1 MKKIFNFTLMA
12 LLVLVFAACDKEDP
26 FPGMGEGEGQL
37 STKKMMVK
45 VERQENEVRA
55 SFDVASFIVDI
66 LKDGEVVESYTYSE
80 MPEVITLP
88 VGTYTVRARS
98 GEVQPVAWE
107 APYFEGEQQFTVKSK
122 EITEVETIE
131 CKLANVRVSILYAED
146 LLQQMGDDCKV
157 TVVMGDNASIE
168 FSKNE
173 TRSAYFAYV
182 PGSNTLVATFT
193 GTVGNETRE
202 DFKAYTDVAPANHYK
217 ITYHFKKPDLPDDE
231 GSITFNGVIIDATV
245 TSEDLRVNVD
255 PGEEEI
261 IDPSDR
267 PSEGGDEPG
276 PGPGPDQPGDK
287 TAPQVIIP
295 EGSAIVFDQVMDIV
309 DGSNYSLRM
318 TSEAGFQHFNVEIDS
333 PYLTEEFLNGVGMK
347 TKFDLCNPGSLEE
360 ALKGFGLATGN
371 EVSGQKSVDFD
382 LSSLIPLLAL
392 DPESHVHNFIITL
405 VDANGTTTK
414 TLKFRN

>member
-12 LLVLVFAACDKEDP
+12 LLVLVFAACGKEDP
-26 FPGMGEGEGQL
+26 FP
-37 STKKMMVK
+37 
-45 VERQENEVRA
+45 
-55 SFDVASFIVDI
+55 
-66 LKDGEVVESYTYSE
+66 E

-98 GEVQPVAWE
+98 GEVQPVAWD
-107 APYFEGEQQFTVKSK
+107 APYFEGERQFTVKSK

-231 GSITFNGVIIDATV
+231 GSITFNGVTIDATV

-309 DGSNYSLRM
+309 DGSN
-318 TSEAGFQHFNVEIDS
+318 
-333 PYLTEEFLNGVGMK
+333 
-347 TKFDLCNPGSLEE
+347 
-360 ALKGFGLATGN
+360 
-371 EVSGQKSVDFD
+371 
-382 LSSLIPLLAL
+382 
-392 DPESHVHNFIITL
+392 
-405 VDANGTTTK
+405 
-414 TLKFRN
+414 

>member
-12 LLVLVFAACDKEDP
+12 LLVLVFAACGKEDP

-55 SFDVASFIVDI
+55 SVDVASFIVDI
-66 LKDGEVVESYTYSE
+66 IKDGEVVESYTYSE

-107 APYFEGEQQFTVKSK
+107 APYFEGERQFTVKSK

-168 FSKNE
+168 FTKNE

-231 GSITFNGVIIDATV
+231 GSITFNGVTIDATV

-267 PSEGGDEPG
+267 PNQGNDEPG
-276 PGPGPDQPGDK
+276 PGPDPGDK

-347 TKFDLCNPGSLEE
+347 TKFDLCNPGSLED
-360 ALKGFGLATGN
+360 ALKGFGLATGS
-371 EVSGQKSVDFD
+371 EVTGKKSVDFN

-392 DPESHVHNFIITL
+392 DPEEDVHTFIITL

-414 TLKFRN
+414 SIKFRNKK

>member
-1 MKKIFNFTLMA
+1 
-12 LLVLVFAACDKEDP
+12 
-26 FPGMGEGEGQL
+26 
-37 STKKMMVK
+37 
-45 VERQENEVRA
+45 
-55 SFDVASFIVDI
+55 
-66 LKDGEVVESYTYSE
+66 
-80 MPEVITLP
+80 
-88 VGTYTVRARS
+88 
-98 GEVQPVAWE
+98 
-107 APYFEGEQQFTVKSK
+107 
-122 EITEVETIE
+122 
-131 CKLANVRVSILYAED
+131 
-146 LLQQMGDDCKV
+146 MGDDCKV

-360 ALKGFGLATGN
+360 ALKSFGLATGN

>member
-12 LLVLVFAACDKEDP
+12 LLVLLFAACGKDDP
-26 FPGMGEGEGQL
+26 FSVMGEGEGQL

-55 SFDVASFIVDI
+55 SVDVASFIVDI

-107 APYFEGEQQFTVKSK
+107 TPYFEGERQFTVKSK

-146 LLQQMGDDCKV
+146 LLRQMGDDCKV

-168 FSKNE
+168 FTKNE

-231 GSITFNGVIIDATV
+231 GSITFNGVTIDATV
-245 TSEDLRVNVD
+245 TSEDLRVNVE

-267 PSEGGDEPG
+267 PNQGNDEPG
-276 PGPGPDQPGDK
+276 PGPDPGDK

-318 TSEAGFQHFNVEIDS
+318 TSETGFQHFNVEIDS

>member
-12 LLVLVFAACDKEDP
+12 LLVLVFAACGKDDP
-26 FPGMGEGEGQL
+26 FSSMGEGEGQL

-45 VERQENEVRA
+45 VERHENEVR
-55 SFDVASFIVDI
+55 SSVDVASFIVDI

-107 APYFEGEQQFTVKSK
+107 APYFEGERQFTVKSK

-131 CKLANVRVSILYAED
+131 CKLANVRVSILYAAD

-168 FSKNE
+168 FTKNE

-231 GSITFNGVIIDATV
+231 GSITFKGVTIDATV
-245 TSEDLRVNVD
+245 TSEDLNVNVD

-267 PSEGGDEPG
+267 PKEDPDEPG
-276 PGPGPDQPGDK
+276 PGPDPGDK

-295 EGSAIVFDQVMDIV
+295 EGSAIVFDQIMDIV

-333 PYLTEEFLNGVGMK
+333 PYLTEDFLGGVGMS

>member
-12 LLVLVFAACDKEDP
+12 LLVLVFAACGKEDP

-107 APYFEGEQQFTVKSK
+107 APYFEGERQFTVKSK

>member
-12 LLVLVFAACDKEDP
+12 LLVLVFAACGKEDL

-107 APYFEGEQQFTVKSK
+107 APYFEGERQFTVKSK

-261 IDPSDR
+261 IA
-267 PSEGGDEPG
+267 
-276 PGPGPDQPGDK
+276 
-287 TAPQVIIP
+287 TARK
-295 EGSAIVFDQVMDIV
+295 AA
-309 DGSNYSLRM
+309 R
-318 TSEAGFQHFNVEIDS
+318 
-333 PYLTEEFLNGVGMK
+333 
-347 TKFDLCNPGSLEE
+347 
-360 ALKGFGLATGN
+360 
-371 EVSGQKSVDFD
+371 
-382 LSSLIPLLAL
+382 LL
-392 DPESHVHNFIITL
+392 V
-405 VDANGTTTK
+405 
-414 TLKFRN
+414 

>member
-12 LLVLVFAACDKEDP
+12 LLVLVFAACGKEDP

-107 APYFEGEQQFTVKSK
+107 APYFEGERQFTVKSK

-231 GSITFNGVIIDATV
+231 GSITFNGVTIDATV

-267 PSEGGDEPG
+267 PNQGNDEPG
-276 PGPGPDQPGDK
+276 PGPDPGDK

-347 TKFDLCNPGSLEE
+347 TKFDLCNPGSLED
-360 ALKGFGLATGN
+360 ALKGFGLATGS
-371 EVSGQKSVDFD
+371 EVTGKKSVDFN

-392 DPESHVHNFIITL
+392 DPEEDVHTFIITL

-414 TLKFRN
+414 SIKFRNNK

>member
-12 LLVLVFAACDKEDP
+12 LLVLVFAACGKEDP

-55 SFDVASFIVDI
+55 SVDVASFIVDI

-98 GEVQPVAWE
+98 GEVQPVAWD
-107 APYFEGEQQFTVKSK
+107 APYFEGERQFTVKSK

-168 FSKNE
+168 FTKNE

-231 GSITFNGVIIDATV
+231 GSITFNGVTIDATV
-245 TSEDLRVNVD
+245 TSEDLNVNVD
-255 PGEEEI
+255 PGDEETL
-261 IDPSDR
+261 DPSER
-267 PSEGGDEPG
+267 PGEDGDEPG
-276 PGPGPDQPGDK
+276 PGPDPDK
-287 TAPQVIIP
+287 TAPQIIIP

-333 PYLTEEFLNGVGMK
+333 PYLTEEFLAGVGMK
-347 TKFDLCNPGSLEE
+347 TKFDLCNPGSLED

-371 EVSGQKSVDFD
+371 EVLGQKSVDFD

>member
-12 LLVLVFAACDKEDP
+12 LLVLLFAACGKDDP
-26 FPGMGEGEGQL
+26 FSVMGEGEGQL

-107 APYFEGEQQFTVKSK
+107 APYFEGERQFTVKSK

-146 LLQQMGDDCKV
+146 LLRQMGDDCKV

-168 FSKNE
+168 FTKNE

-217 ITYHFKKPDLPDDE
+217 ITYHFKKPDLPNDE
-231 GSITFNGVIIDATV
+231 GSITFNGLTIDATV
-245 TSEDLRVNVD
+245 TSEDLTVNVD

-261 IDPSDR
+261 LDPSER
-267 PSEGGDEPG
+267 PSQGGDEPD
-276 PGPGPDQPGDK
+276 PGPGPEPGDK
-287 TAPQVIIP
+287 APEVIIP
-295 EGSAIVFDQVMDIV
+295 GGSAIVFDKVMDIV

-318 TSEAGFQHFNVEIDS
+318 TSEAGFQHFYVEIDS
-333 PYLTEEFLNGVGMK
+333 PYLTEDFLSEVGMT
-347 TKFDLCNPGSLEE
+347 TKFDLCYPGSLET

-371 EVSGQKSVDFD
+371 DVIGQKSVDFD
-382 LSSLIPLLAL
+382 LSKLIPLLGA
-392 DPESHVHNFIITL
+392 DDVSEVHTFIITL

-414 TLKFRN
+414 SLKFRNL